1 MAYRVHCAA
10 RAHGPHRDMDGGPS
24 QVGYATRVEGDG
36 SFQLGKIDPS
46 EDGGLEESE
55 AERRLAELTAE
66 LRELQELMFAAET
79 NGILVILQGM
89 DASGKDVTIGNVF
102 AVADPASCRVA
113 AFKEPTPEEEA
124 HHFLWRADQFAPGR
138 GELVIFDRSYYEQVI
153 LPQVHDELPEDDIR
167 RRFANINDFERL
179 LHEHGIILVKVFLHV
194 SEEEQGRRLEER
206 EANLETAWKISPRDW
221 QERQFWD
228 GYMTAYETTIDACAS
243 PHAPWY
249 VTPADHQ
256 WFHNLA
262 VAEALVEH
270 LRPYRKD
277 WIEAR
282 NRRGKEQ
289 QAEAE
294 RARNSAEQGEED
306 DD

>member
-1 MAYRVHCAA
+1 
-10 RAHGPHRDMDGGPS
+10 MDGGPS
-24 QVGYATRVEGDG
+24 QVGYATRVERDE
-36 SFQLGKIDPS
+36 SFQLGGIDPS
-46 EDGGLEESE
+46 EHGGLDESE
-55 AERRLAELTAE
+55 AERRLAELTTE

-79 NGILVILQGM
+79 NGIFVILQGM

-102 AVADPASCRVA
+102 AAADPASCRVA

-124 HHFLWRADQFAPGR
+124 HHFLWRADRLTPGH
-138 GELVIFDRSYYEQVI
+138 GELVIFDRSYYEQVL

-167 RRFANINDFERL
+167 RRFASINDFERL
-179 LHEHGIILVKVFLHV
+179 LHEHGIIVVKVFLHV

-221 QERQFWD
+221 RERQFWNA
-228 GYMTAYETTIDACAS
+228 YMTAYETTINACAS

-249 VTPADHQ
+249 VTPADHR

-270 LRPYRKD
+270 LRPYRKP
-277 WIEAR
+277 WTEAR
-282 NRRGKEQ
+282 NKRGKEQ
-289 QAEAE
+289 RAEAE
-294 RARNSAEQGEED
+294 RARKSAEQGDED
-306 DD
+306 GE

>member
-1 MAYRVHCAA
+1 
-10 RAHGPHRDMDGGPS
+10 
-24 QVGYATRVEGDG
+24 VGYATRVEGQR
-36 SFQLGKIDPS
+36 SFQLAGIDPG
-46 EDGGLEESE
+46 EDGGLDESE
-55 AERRLAELTAE
+55 AEQCLAKLTAE

-102 AVADPASCRVA
+102 AAADPASCRVA
-113 AFKEPTPEEEA
+113 AFKEQTPEEEA
-124 HHFLWRADQFAPGR
+124 HHFLWRADKLTPGH
-138 GELVIFDRSYYEQVI
+138 GELVIFDRSYYEQVL
-153 LPQVHDELPEDDIR
+153 LPQVHDELAEDDVC

-179 LHEHGIILVKVFLHV
+179 LHEHGIIVVKFFLHV
-194 SEEEQGRRLEER
+194 SEEEQGRRLEDR

-228 GYMTAYETTIDACAS
+228 AYMAAYEATIDACAS

-262 VAEALVEH
+262 VAEALLER
-270 LRPYRKD
+270 LRPYRED

-282 NRRGKEQ
+282 NQRGEQ
-289 QAEAE
+289 QRAEAE
-294 RARNSAEQGEED
+294 RVRGDTGLTPPLPRLQQ
-306 DD
+306 

>member
-1 MAYRVHCAA
+1 
-10 RAHGPHRDMDGGPS
+10 
-24 QVGYATRVEGDG
+24 VGYATRVEGGG
-36 SFQLGKIDPS
+36 SFQLGGIDPG
-46 EDGGLEESE
+46 EDGGLNESE
-55 AERRLAELTAE
+55 AEQRLAELTAE

-102 AVADPASCRVA
+102 AAADPASCRVA

-124 HHFLWRADQFAPGR
+124 HHFLWRADHLTPGH

-153 LPQVHDELPEDDIR
+153 LPQVHDELPKKETC
-167 RRFANINDFERL
+167 RRFANINEFERL
-179 LHEHGIILVKVFLHV
+179 LHEHGIIVVKVFLHV
-194 SEEEQGRRLEER
+194 SEDEQGRRLEER

-221 QERQFWD
+221 QERQYWD
-228 GYMTAYETTIDACAS
+228 AYMGAYEVTINACAS
-243 PHAPWY
+243 QYAPWY

-270 LRPYRKD
+270 LRPYRKE

-282 NRRGKEQ
+282 NQRGEEQ
-289 QAEAE
+289 RAEAE
-294 RARNSAEQGEED
+294 RTRKSSEQGEED
-306 DD
+306 GS

>member
-1 MAYRVHCAA
+1 
-10 RAHGPHRDMDGGPS
+10 
-24 QVGYATRVEGDG
+24 VGYATRVEGER
-36 SFQLGKIDPS
+36 SFQLAGIDPG
-46 EDGGLEESE
+46 EDGGLDESE
-55 AERRLAELTAE
+55 AEQCLAKLTAE

-102 AVADPASCRVA
+102 AAADPASCRVA
-113 AFKEPTPEEEA
+113 AFKEQTPEEEA
-124 HHFLWRADQFAPGR
+124 HHFLWRADKLTPGH
-138 GELVIFDRSYYEQVI
+138 GELVIFDRSYYEQVL
-153 LPQVHDELPEDDIR
+153 LPQVHDELAEDDVC

-179 LHEHGIILVKVFLHV
+179 LHEHGIIVVKFFLHV
-194 SEEEQGRRLEER
+194 SEEEQGRRLEDR

-228 GYMTAYETTIDACAS
+228 AYMAAYEATIDACAS

-262 VAEALVEH
+262 VAEALLER
-270 LRPYRKD
+270 LRPYRED

-282 NRRGKEQ
+282 NQRGEQ
-289 QAEAE
+289 QRAEAE
-294 RARNSAEQGEED
+294 RVRGDTGLTPPLPRLQQ
-306 DD
+306 

>member
-1 MAYRVHCAA
+1 
-10 RAHGPHRDMDGGPS
+10 
-24 QVGYATRVEGDG
+24 VGYATRVEGQR
-36 SFQLGKIDPS
+36 SFQLAGIDPG
-46 EDGGLEESE
+46 EDGGLDESE
-55 AERRLAELTAE
+55 AEQRLATLTGE

-102 AVADPASCRVA
+102 AAADPASCRVA
-113 AFKEPTPEEEA
+113 AFKEQTPEEEA
-124 HHFLWRADQFAPGR
+124 HHFLWRADKLTPGH
-138 GELVIFDRSYYEQVI
+138 GELVIFDRSYYEQVL
-153 LPQVHDELPEDDIR
+153 LPQVHDELAEDDVC

-179 LHEHGIILVKVFLHV
+179 LHEHGIIVVKFFLHV
-194 SEEEQGRRLEER
+194 SEEEQGRRLEDR

-228 GYMTAYETTIDACAS
+228 AYMAAYEATIDACAS

-262 VAEALVEH
+262 VAEALLER
-270 LRPYRKD
+270 LRPYRED

-282 NRRGKEQ
+282 NQRGEQ
-289 QAEAE
+289 QRAEAE
-294 RARNSAEQGEED
+294 RVHGDTGLTPPLPRLQQ
-306 DD
+306 

>member
-1 MAYRVHCAA
+1 
-10 RAHGPHRDMDGGPS
+10 
-24 QVGYATRVEGDG
+24 VGYATRVEGRR
-36 SFQLGKIDPS
+36 SFRLAGIDPS
-46 EDGGLEESE
+46 EDGGLDESE
-55 AERRLAELTAE
+55 AEQRLAQLTAE

-102 AVADPASCRVA
+102 AAADPASCRVA
-113 AFKEPTPEEEA
+113 AFKERTSEEKA
-124 HHFLWRADQFAPGR
+124 HHFLWRADQLTPGH
-138 GELVIFDRSYYEQVI
+138 GELAIFDRSYYEQVL
-153 LPQVHDELPEDDIR
+153 LPRVHGDLAEADIH

-179 LHEHGIILVKVFLHV
+179 LHEHGIIVVKIFLHV

-221 QERQFWD
+221 RERQFWD
-228 GYMTAYETTIDACAS
+228 AYMAAYEATINACTS

-249 VTPADHQ
+249 VTPADHP

-262 VAEALVEH
+262 VAEALVER
-270 LRPYRKD
+270 LRPYREC

-282 NRRGKEQ
+282 NRRGEEQ
-289 QAEAE
+289 RVEAK
-294 RARNSAEQGEED
+294 RARKSTEPGED
-306 DD
+306 DGE